1 MGVSAPAKVL
11 SQTEGIAPF
20 HIWVEMKDYWTFLE
34 NQYQL
39 SDLFHSKVWVA
50 TDDRR
55 ILLYA
60 GADPENGSE
69 VGRIMLPAAPLCQV
83 SGRIV
88 KQHISIINQILL
100 AAIPLCQVTL
110 IPNVSEFP
118 QFDPNVTLLSQ
129 VHHCGK
135 VFVGLVNGQIQV
147 FRRDHTVNWDLNRLV
162 SNTAWVV

>member
-1 MGVSAPAKVL
+1 MINDLDKPP
-11 SQTEGIAPF
+11 T
-20 HIWVEMKDYWTFLE
+20 KDYWTFLE

-83 SGRIV
+83 SD
-88 KQHISIINQILL
+88 QHHKTYQHHKPNLTGCRT
-100 AAIPLCQVTL
+100 PLPSDSHPKHLRFST
-110 IPNVSEFP
+110 I
-118 QFDPNVTLLSQ
+118 
-129 VHHCGK
+129 
-135 VFVGLVNGQIQV
+135 
-147 FRRDHTVNWDLNRLV
+147 
-162 SNTAWVV
+162 

>member
-1 MGVSAPAKVL
+1 M
-11 SQTEGIAPF
+11 
-20 HIWVEMKDYWTFLE
+20 
-34 NQYQL
+34 
-39 SDLFHSKVWVA
+39 A

-83 SGRIV
+83 IGHKPSYCDTFIISSLHH
-88 KQHISIINQILL
+88 HIMLL
-100 AAIPLCQVTL
+100 ATVPLCQETR
-110 IPNVSEFP
+110 NFP
-118 QFDPNVTLLSQ
+118 QFDSNLTLSAQ

-135 VFVGLVNGQIQV
+135 VFVGLVNGQIQI